1 MADLLIELVGEE
13 IPARMQTMA
22 AQHFAT
28 AVKTALDDLGVW
40 TDAASIDGLCGPRH
54 LAVYARGIAVS
65 QPDRMIEKRGPRV
78 DAPEAAIA
86 GFVASAGVPREA
98 LIEEDTPKGRFF
110 FARNHVTG
118 ADTKS
123 LLGDVVTSILTEFPW
138 PKSQR
143 WGRGS
148 FRWVR
153 PLHRINILFDGDAL
167 AGSFDLGGGDALT
180 FGTTSCGHYFESPG
194 DISLEG
200 VGSVDDFKQR
210 LALAHVIIDQ
220 SDRRAAIIDG
230 ARSLAKSVDCTVN
243 EAQLGGYIQ
252 DIAGLVESPTALLGQ
267 IEDRFMKLPPELLQA
282 TIATHQ
288 KYITL
293 QDRSGNFSP
302 YFIVVSNRQSNP
314 KRDKVIMAGNQRV
327 LRARL
332 ADAEFFWQQD
342 QKQRLESYVAELQA
356 VTFYEGLGDLHA
368 KAVRLEKLATVLAP
382 YIAGCDAQHA
392 GRAGVLAKADLVTGM
407 VGEFP
412 ELQGII
418 GGYYARHDGEA
429 DSVASAI
436 ATHYRPQG
444 PTDDVPET
452 PTAKAVALADKI
464 DTLVGFFGIG
474 AKPTG
479 SKDPFALRRAALG
492 VIRIILDAELS
503 LPLATLL
510 QKAAENYQFDAVDG
524 DILPFIRDRLRVY
537 LRDQN
542 MRHDV
547 VAAALAD
554 SSGDDLCRMA
564 DEARSLAGFLAD
576 GEGAG
581 LMAGWRR
588 VSSMLSAEEKKAKKS
603 FPATTDPALFNDI
616 EQRLHTAL
624 AAVPDS
630 DVDFASKL
638 TALGQLRLPID
649 AFFDGIVVNDD
660 DPAIRLN
667 RLGLLAVI
675 REKMLMVADFSKI
688 EGYK

>member
-1 MADLLIELVGEE
+1 MADLLIELCSEE
-13 IPARMQTMA
+13 IPARMQNMA

-28 AVKTALDDLGVW
+28 AVRTALDDLGVW
-40 TDAASIDGLCGPRH
+40 TNDADIDGLCGPRH
-54 LAVYARGIAVS
+54 LAVYASGIAVA
-65 QPDRMIEKRGPRV
+65 QPDRLIEKRGPRV
-78 DAPEAAIA
+78 DAPETAIA
-86 GFVASAGVPREA
+86 GFVASAGVLREA

-118 ADTKS
+118 ADTQS
-123 LLGDVVTSILTEFPW
+123 LLGDIVTSILTEFPW

-153 PLHRINILFDGDAL
+153 PLHRINILFDRQAL
-167 AGSFDLGGGDALT
+167 AGSFDLGGGEKLD
-180 FGTTSCGHYFESPG
+180 FGTTSCGHYFESPD
-194 DISLEG
+194 DISLDG
-200 VGSVDDFKQR
+200 VGSLADFKQR

-220 SDRRAAIIDG
+220 SDRHAAIIDG
-230 ARSLAKSVDCTVN
+230 AKSLAASVGCTLD

-267 IEDRFMKLPPELLQA
+267 IEERFMRLPPELLQA

-293 QDRSGNFSP
+293 QDQSGKFSP
-302 YFIVVSNRQSNP
+302 YFIVVSNRQSDP
-314 KRDKVIMAGNQRV
+314 KRDQVIMAGNQRV

-332 ADAEFFWQQD
+332 VDAEFFWQQD
-342 QKQRLESYVAELQA
+342 QKQRLDSYVALLQA

-368 KAVRLEKLATVLAP
+368 KALRLEKLATMLAP
-382 YIAGCDAQHA
+382 YIDGCDARHA
-392 GRAGVLAKADLVTGM
+392 GRAGFLAKADLVTGM

-418 GGYYARHDGEA
+418 GGYYARHDAEA
-429 DSVASAI
+429 DSVVTAI

-444 PTDDVPET
+444 PADDVPEM

-492 VIRIILDAELS
+492 VIRITLDGELS

-510 QKAAENYQFDAVDG
+510 QKAAENYRFDAVDE
-524 DILPFIRDRLRVY
+524 DLLPFIRDRLRVY

-554 SSGDDLCRMA
+554 ASGDDVRRMA
-564 DEARSLAGFLAD
+564 GEARSLAGFLAD
-576 GEGAG
+576 GEGSG

-588 VSSMLSAEEKKAKKS
+588 VSSMLSAEEKKAKTAFS
-603 FPATTDPALFNDI
+603 ATTDPTLFNDI
-616 EQRLHTAL
+616 EQRLHKAL
-624 AAVPDS
+624 IAVPNS
-630 DVDFASKL
+630 GVDFSVQL
-638 TALGQLRLPID
+638 TALGQLRSPID

-667 RLGLLAVI
+667 RLGLLAAI

-688 EGYK
+688 EG

>member
-1 MADLLIELVGEE
+1 MADLLIELVSEE
-13 IPARMQTMA
+13 IPARMQNMA

-28 AVKTALDDLGVW
+28 AVRTAFDDLGVW
-40 TDAASIDGLCGPRH
+40 TNDADIDGLCGPRH
-54 LAVYARGIAVS
+54 LAVYASGIAVA
-65 QPDRMIEKRGPRV
+65 QPDRVIEKRGPRV

-118 ADTKS
+118 ADTQS
-123 LLGDVVTSILTEFPW
+123 LLGDIVKSILTEFPW

-153 PLHRINILFDGDAL
+153 PLHRINILFDGQAL
-167 AGSFDLGGGDALT
+167 AGSFDLGGGEKLA
-180 FGTTSCGHYFESPG
+180 FGTTSCGHYFESPD
-194 DISLEG
+194 DISLDG
-200 VGSVDDFKQR
+200 VGSLADFKQR

-220 SDRRAAIIDG
+220 SDRHAAIIDG
-230 ARSLAKSVDCTVN
+230 AKSLAASVGCTLD

-267 IEDRFMKLPPELLQA
+267 IEERFMRLPPELLQA

-293 QDRSGNFSP
+293 QDQSGKFSP
-302 YFIVVSNRQSNP
+302 YFIVVSNRQSDP
-314 KRDKVIMAGNQRV
+314 KRDQVIMAGNQRV

-342 QKQRLESYVAELQA
+342 QKQRLDSYVALLQA

-368 KAVRLEKLATVLAP
+368 KALRLEKLSTMLAP
-382 YIAGCDAQHA
+382 YIDGCDAKHA
-392 GRAGVLAKADLVTGM
+392 GRAGFLAKADLVTGM

-429 DSVASAI
+429 DSVATAI

-444 PTDDVPET
+444 PADDVPET

-492 VIRIILDAELS
+492 VIRIILDGELS

-510 QKAAENYQFDAVDG
+510 QKAAENYQFDAVDE
-524 DILPFIRDRLRVY
+524 DLLPFIRDRLRVY

-554 SSGDDLCRMA
+554 ASGDDVCRMA

-588 VSSMLSAEEKKAKKS
+588 VSSMLSAEEKKAKTAFS
-603 FPATTDPALFNDI
+603 ATTDPTLFNDI
-616 EQRLHTAL
+616 EQRLHKAL
-624 AAVPDS
+624 IAVPDNG
-630 DVDFASKL
+630 VDFSVQL

-667 RLGLLAVI
+667 RLGLLAEI

-688 EGYK
+688 EG

>member
-1 MADLLIELVGEE
+1 MADLLIELVSEE
-13 IPARMQTMA
+13 IPARMQNMA

-28 AVKTALDDLGVW
+28 AVRTALDDLGVW
-40 TDAASIDGLCGPRH
+40 TNDAGIDGLCGPRH
-54 LAVYARGIAVS
+54 LAVYASGIAVA
-65 QPDRMIEKRGPRV
+65 QPDRVIEKRGPRV

-118 ADTKS
+118 ADTQS
-123 LLGDVVTSILTEFPW
+123 LLGDIVTSILTEFPW

-153 PLHRINILFDGDAL
+153 PLHRINILFDGQAL
-167 AGSFDLGGGDALT
+167 AGNFDLGGGEKLV
-180 FGTTSCGHYFESPG
+180 FGITSCGHYFESPD
-194 DISLEG
+194 DISLDG
-200 VGSVDDFKQR
+200 VGSLADFKQR

-220 SDRRAAIIDG
+220 SDRHAAIIDG
-230 ARSLAKSVDCTVN
+230 AKSLAASVGCTLD

-267 IEDRFMKLPPELLQA
+267 IEERFMRLPPELLQA

-293 QDRSGNFSP
+293 QDQSGKFSP
-302 YFIVVSNRQSNP
+302 YFIVVSNRQSDP
-314 KRDKVIMAGNQRV
+314 KRDQVIMAGNQRV

-342 QKQRLESYVAELQA
+342 QKQRLDSYVAPLQA

-368 KAVRLEKLATVLAP
+368 KALRLEKLATMLAP
-382 YIAGCDAQHA
+382 YIDGCDAKHA
-392 GRAGVLAKADLVTGM
+392 GRAGCLAKADLVTGM

-429 DSVASAI
+429 DSVATAI
-436 ATHYRPQG
+436 AKHYLPQG
-444 PTDDVPET
+444 PADDVPET

-492 VIRIILDAELS
+492 VIRIILDGELS

-510 QKAAENYQFDAVDG
+510 QKAAENYQFDAVDE
-524 DILPFIRDRLRVY
+524 DLLPFIRDRLRVY

-554 SSGDDLCRMA
+554 ASGDDVCRMA

-588 VSSMLSAEEKKAKKS
+588 VSSMLSAEEKKAKTAFS
-603 FPATTDPALFNDI
+603 ATTDPTLFNNI
-616 EQRLHTAL
+616 EQRLHKAL
-624 AAVPDS
+624 IAVPDNG
-630 DVDFASKL
+630 VDFSVQL

-667 RLGLLAVI
+667 RLGLLAAI

-688 EGYK
+688 EG

>member
-180 FGTTSCGHYFESPG
+180 FGATSCGHYFESPG

-314 KRDKVIMAGNQRV
+314 KRDQVIMAGNQRV

-368 KAVRLEKLATVLAP
+368 KALRLEKLATVLAP

-510 QKAAENYQFDAVDG
+510 QKAAENYQFDAVDE

-688 EGYK
+688 EG

>member
-28 AVKTALDDLGVW
+28 AAKTALDDLGVW
-40 TDAASIDGLCGPRH
+40 TDAASIDGFCGPRH
-54 LAVYARGIAVS
+54 LAVYASGIAVS
-65 QPDRMIEKRGPRV
+65 QPDRMIEKRGPRI

-86 GFVASAGVPREA
+86 GFVASAQVPREA

-123 LLGDVVTSILTEFPW
+123 LLSDVVTSILTEFPW

-167 AGSFDLGGGDALT
+167 AGSFDLGNSDALT
-180 FGTTSCGHYFESPG
+180 FGATSCGHYFESPG

-200 VGSVDDFKQR
+200 VESVDDFKQR

-230 ARSLAKSVDCTVN
+230 ARSLAKSVDCKVN

-267 IEDRFMKLPPELLQA
+267 IEDRFMNLPPELLQA

-302 YFIVVSNRQSNP
+302 YFIVVSNRQSDP
-314 KRDKVIMAGNQRV
+314 KRDQVIMAGNQRV

-342 QKQRLESYVAELQA
+342 QKQRLESYVTELQA
-356 VTFYEGLGDLHA
+356 VTFYEGLGDLYA
-368 KAVRLEKLATVLAP
+368 KALRLEKLATVLAP
-382 YIAGCDAQHA
+382 YIAGCDAQQA
-392 GRAGVLAKADLVTGM
+392 GRAGVLAKADLVTDM
-407 VGEFP
+407 VGAFP

-429 DSVASAI
+429 NTVASAI

-474 AKPTG
+474 VKPTG

-510 QKAAENYQFDAVDG
+510 QKAAENYQFDAVDE

-554 SSGDDLCRMA
+554 STGDDVCRLA

-576 GEGAG
+576 REGAG

-603 FPATTDPALFNDI
+603 FVANTDPSLFNDI

-630 DVDFASKL
+630 DFDFASKL

-667 RLGLLAVI
+667 RLGLLAII

-688 EGYK
+688 EG

>member
-180 FGTTSCGHYFESPG
+180 FGTISCGHYFESPG

-314 KRDKVIMAGNQRV
+314 KRDQVIMAGNQRV

-382 YIAGCDAQHA
+382 YIAGCDAQQA

-510 QKAAENYQFDAVDG
+510 QKAAENYQFDAADE

-603 FPATTDPALFNDI
+603 FPATIDPALFNDI

-624 AAVPDS
+624 GAVPDS

-688 EGYK
+688 EG

>member
-40 TDAASIDGLCGPRH
+40 TDAASIDGFCGPRH
-54 LAVYARGIAVS
+54 LAVYANGIATS
-65 QPDRMIEKRGPRV
+65 QPDRVIEKRGPRV

-86 GFVASAGVPREA
+86 GFVTSTGVPREA
-98 LIEEDTPKGRFF
+98 LSVEDMPKGRFF
-110 FARNHVTG
+110 FARNYVTG
-118 ADTKS
+118 CDTKS

-143 WGRGS
+143 WGRGN

-167 AGSFDLGGGDALT
+167 AGSFDLGGDEVLT
-180 FGTTSCGHYFESPG
+180 FGTTSCGHYFESPS

-200 VGSVDDFKQR
+200 VRSADEFKQR

-230 ARSLAKSVDCTVN
+230 AKSLAKSVDCTVN

-252 DIAGLVESPTALLGQ
+252 DIAGLVESPTALLGK

-293 QDRSGNFSP
+293 QDQSGNFSP
-302 YFIVVSNRQSNP
+302 YFIVVSNRQP
-314 KRDKVIMAGNQRV
+314 DCKRDQVIMAGNQRV

-342 QKQRLESYVAELQA
+342 QKERLDSHVAELQC

-368 KAVRLEKLATVLAP
+368 KALRLEKLATVLAT
-382 YIAGCDAQHA
+382 YIEGCDAQYA

-418 GGYYARHDGEA
+418 GGYYARQDGEA

-444 PTDDVPET
+444 PTDDVPKT
-452 PTAKAVALADKI
+452 PVAKAVALADKI

-492 VIRIILDAELS
+492 VIRIILAAELS
-503 LPLATLL
+503 LPLTTLF
-510 QKAAENYQFDAVDG
+510 QKAAENYKFDTFDD
-524 DILPFIRDRLRVY
+524 DILPFIHDRLRGY

-542 MRHDV
+542 MRYDV

-554 SSGDDLCRMA
+554 SSNDDLCRMA
-564 DEARSLAGFLAD
+564 HEARSLAGFLAD

-588 VSSMLSAEEKKAKKS
+588 ISSILSAEEKKAKKS
-603 FPATTDPALFNDI
+603 FPATTNPALFNDI
-616 EQRLHTAL
+616 EHRLHTAL

-630 DVDFASKL
+630 NVDFASKL
-638 TALGQLRLPID
+638 SALGQLRLPID
-649 AFFDGIVVNDD
+649 AFFDRIVVNDD

-675 REKMLMVADFSKI
+675 RSKMLMVADFSKI

>member
-1 MADLLIELVGEE
+1 MADLLIELVSEE
-13 IPARMQTMA
+13 IPARMQNMA

-28 AVKTALDDLGVW
+28 AVRTALDDLGVW
-40 TDAASIDGLCGPRH
+40 TNDAGIDGLCGPRH
-54 LAVYARGIAVS
+54 LAVYASGIAVA
-65 QPDRMIEKRGPRV
+65 QPDRVIEKRGPRV

-86 GFVASAGVPREA
+86 GFVASAGVPRDA

-118 ADTKS
+118 ADTQS
-123 LLGDVVTSILTEFPW
+123 LLGDIVTSILTEFPW

-153 PLHRINILFDGDAL
+153 PLHRINILFNGQAL
-167 AGSFDLGGGDALT
+167 AGSFDLGGGEKLA
-180 FGTTSCGHYFESPG
+180 FGTTSCGHYFESPD
-194 DISLEG
+194 DISLDG
-200 VGSVDDFKQR
+200 VGSLADFKQR

-220 SDRRAAIIDG
+220 SDRHAAIIDG
-230 ARSLAKSVDCTVN
+230 AKSLAASVGCTLD

-267 IEDRFMKLPPELLQA
+267 IEERFMRLPPELLQA

-293 QDRSGNFSP
+293 QDQSGKFSP
-302 YFIVVSNRQSNP
+302 YFIVVSNRQSDP
-314 KRDKVIMAGNQRV
+314 KRDQVIMAGNQRV

-342 QKQRLESYVAELQA
+342 QKQRLDSYVAPLQA

-368 KAVRLEKLATVLAP
+368 KALRLEKLATMLAP
-382 YIAGCDAQHA
+382 YIDGCDAKHA
-392 GRAGVLAKADLVTGM
+392 GRAGCLAKADLVTGM

-429 DSVASAI
+429 DSVATAI

-444 PTDDVPET
+444 PADDVPET

-492 VIRIILDAELS
+492 VIRIILDGELS

-510 QKAAENYQFDAVDG
+510 QKAAENYQFEAVDQ
-524 DILPFIRDRLRVY
+524 DLLPFIRDRLRVY

-554 SSGDDLCRMA
+554 ASGDDVCRMA

-588 VSSMLSAEEKKAKKS
+588 VSSMLSAEEKKAKTAFS
-603 FPATTDPALFNDI
+603 ATTDPTLFNDI
-616 EQRLHTAL
+616 EQRLHKAL
-624 AAVPDS
+624 IAVPDNG
-630 DVDFASKL
+630 VDFSVQL

-667 RLGLLAVI
+667 RLGLLAAI

-688 EGYK
+688 EG

>member
-1 MADLLIELVGEE
+1 MADLLIELVSEE
-13 IPARMQTMA
+13 IPARMQNMA

-28 AVKTALDDLGVW
+28 AVRTALDDLGVW
-40 TDAASIDGLCGPRH
+40 TNDSGIDGLCGPRH
-54 LAVYARGIAVS
+54 LAVYASGIAVA
-65 QPDRMIEKRGPRV
+65 QPDRVIEKRGPRV

-118 ADTKS
+118 ADTQS
-123 LLGDVVTSILTEFPW
+123 LLGDIVTSILTEFPW

-153 PLHRINILFDGDAL
+153 PLHRINILFDGQAL
-167 AGSFDLGGGDALT
+167 AGIFDLGGGEKLA
-180 FGTTSCGHYFESPG
+180 FGTTSCGHYFESPD
-194 DISLEG
+194 DISLDG
-200 VGSVDDFKQR
+200 VGSLADFKQR

-220 SDRRAAIIDG
+220 SDRHAAIIDG
-230 ARSLAKSVDCTVN
+230 AKSLAASVGCTLD

-267 IEDRFMKLPPELLQA
+267 IEERFMRLPPELLQA

-293 QDRSGNFSP
+293 QDQSGKFSP
-302 YFIVVSNRQSNP
+302 YFIVVSNRQSDP
-314 KRDKVIMAGNQRV
+314 KRDQVIMAGNQRV

-342 QKQRLESYVAELQA
+342 QKQRLDSYVAPLQA

-368 KAVRLEKLATVLAP
+368 KALRLEKLATMLAP
-382 YIAGCDAQHA
+382 YIDGCDAKHA
-392 GRAGVLAKADLVTGM
+392 GRAGCLAKADLVTGM

-429 DSVASAI
+429 DSVATAI

-444 PTDDVPET
+444 PADDVPET

-492 VIRIILDAELS
+492 VIRIILDGELS

-510 QKAAENYQFDAVDG
+510 QKAAENYQFDAVDE
-524 DILPFIRDRLRVY
+524 DLLPFIRDRLRVY

-547 VAAALAD
+547 VTAALAD
-554 SSGDDLCRMA
+554 ASGDDVCRMV

-581 LMAGWRR
+581 LIAGWRR
-588 VSSMLSAEEKKAKKS
+588 VSSMLSAEEKKAKTA
-603 FPATTDPALFNDI
+603 FLATTDPTLFNDI
-616 EQRLHTAL
+616 EQRLHKAL
-624 AAVPDS
+624 IAVPDNG
-630 DVDFASKL
+630 VDFSVQL
-638 TALGQLRLPID
+638 TALGQLRMPID

-667 RLGLLAVI
+667 RLGLLAAI

-688 EGYK
+688 EG

>member
-314 KRDKVIMAGNQRV
+314 KRDQVIMAGNQRV

-368 KAVRLEKLATVLAP
+368 KALRLEKLATVLAP

-510 QKAAENYQFDAVDG
+510 QKAAENYQFDAVDE

-603 FPATTDPALFNDI
+603 FPATIDPALFNDI

-624 AAVPDS
+624 GAVPDS

-688 EGYK
+688 EG

>member
-1 MADLLIELVGEE
+1 MADLLIELVSEE
-13 IPARMQTMA
+13 IPARMQNMA

-28 AVKTALDDLGVW
+28 AVRTALDDLGVW
-40 TDAASIDGLCGPRH
+40 TNDAGIDGLCGPRH
-54 LAVYARGIAVS
+54 LAVYASGIAVA
-65 QPDRMIEKRGPRV
+65 QPDRVIEKRGPRV

-86 GFVASAGVPREA
+86 GFVSSAGVPREA

-118 ADTKS
+118 ADTQS
-123 LLGDVVTSILTEFPW
+123 LLGDIVTSILTEFPW

-153 PLHRINILFDGDAL
+153 PLHRINILFDGQAL
-167 AGSFDLGGGDALT
+167 AGSFDLGGGEKLA
-180 FGTTSCGHYFESPG
+180 FGTTSCGHYFESPD
-194 DISLEG
+194 DISLDG
-200 VGSVDDFKQR
+200 VGSLADFKQR

-220 SDRRAAIIDG
+220 SDRHAAIIDG
-230 ARSLAKSVDCTVN
+230 AKSLAASVGCTLD

-267 IEDRFMKLPPELLQA
+267 IEERFMRLPPEVLQA

-293 QDRSGNFSP
+293 QDQSGKFSP
-302 YFIVVSNRQSNP
+302 YFIVVSNRQSDP
-314 KRDKVIMAGNQRV
+314 KRDQVIMAGNQRV

-332 ADAEFFWQQD
+332 VDAEFFWQQD
-342 QKQRLESYVAELQA
+342 QKQRLDSYVALLQA

-368 KAVRLEKLATVLAP
+368 KALRLEKLATMLAP
-382 YIAGCDAQHA
+382 YIDGCDAKHA
-392 GRAGVLAKADLVTGM
+392 GRAGCLAKADLVTGM

-429 DSVASAI
+429 DSVATAI

-444 PTDDVPET
+444 PADDVPET

-492 VIRIILDAELS
+492 VIRIILDGELS

-510 QKAAENYQFDAVDG
+510 QKAAENYQFEAVDQ
-524 DILPFIRDRLRVY
+524 DLLPFIRDRLRVY

-554 SSGDDLCRMA
+554 ASGDDVCRMA

-588 VSSMLSAEEKKAKKS
+588 VSSMLSAEEKKAKTAFS
-603 FPATTDPALFNDI
+603 ATTDPTLFNDI
-616 EQRLHTAL
+616 EQRLHKAL
-624 AAVPDS
+624 IAVPDNG
-630 DVDFASKL
+630 VDFSVQL

-667 RLGLLAVI
+667 RLGLLAAI

-688 EGYK
+688 EG

>member
-1 MADLLIELVGEE
+1 MADLLIELVSEE
-13 IPARMQTMA
+13 IPARMQNMA

-28 AVKTALDDLGVW
+28 AVRTALDDLGVW
-40 TDAASIDGLCGPRH
+40 TNDAGIDGLCGPRH
-54 LAVYARGIAVS
+54 LAVYASGIAVA
-65 QPDRMIEKRGPRV
+65 QPDRVIEKRGPRV

-118 ADTKS
+118 ADTQS
-123 LLGDVVTSILTEFPW
+123 LLGDIVTSILTEFPW

-153 PLHRINILFDGDAL
+153 PLHRINILFDGHAL
-167 AGSFDLGGGDALT
+167 AGSFDLGGGEKLA
-180 FGTTSCGHYFESPG
+180 FGATSCGHYFESPD
-194 DISLEG
+194 DISLDG
-200 VGSVDDFKQR
+200 VGSLADFKQR

-220 SDRRAAIIDG
+220 SDRHAAIIDG
-230 ARSLAKSVDCTVN
+230 AKSLAASVGCTLD

-267 IEDRFMKLPPELLQA
+267 IEERFMRLPPELLQA

-293 QDRSGNFSP
+293 QDQSGKFSP
-302 YFIVVSNRQSNP
+302 YFIVVSNRQSDP
-314 KRDKVIMAGNQRV
+314 KRDQVIMAGNQRV

-342 QKQRLESYVAELQA
+342 QKQRLDSYVAPLQA

-368 KAVRLEKLATVLAP
+368 KALRLEKLATMLAP
-382 YIAGCDAQHA
+382 YIDGCDAKHA
-392 GRAGVLAKADLVTGM
+392 GRAGCLAKADLVTGM

-429 DSVASAI
+429 DSVATAI

-444 PTDDVPET
+444 PADDVPET

-492 VIRIILDAELS
+492 VIRIILDGELS

-510 QKAAENYQFDAVDG
+510 QKAAENYQFDAVDE
-524 DILPFIRDRLRVY
+524 DLLPFIRDRLRVY

-554 SSGDDLCRMA
+554 ASGDDVCRMA

-588 VSSMLSAEEKKAKKS
+588 VSSMLSAEEKKAKTAFS
-603 FPATTDPALFNDI
+603 ATTDPTLFNDI
-616 EQRLHTAL
+616 EQRLHKAL
-624 AAVPDS
+624 IAVPDNG
-630 DVDFASKL
+630 VDFSVQL

-667 RLGLLAVI
+667 RLGLLAAI

-688 EGYK
+688 EG

>member
-118 ADTKS
+118 ADTQS
-123 LLGDVVTSILTEFPW
+123 LLGDIVTSILTEFPW

-153 PLHRINILFDGDAL
+153 PLHRINILFDGQAL
-167 AGSFDLGGGDALT
+167 AGSFDLGGGEKLA
-180 FGTTSCGHYFESPG
+180 FGTTSCGHYFESPD
-194 DISLEG
+194 DISLDG
-200 VGSVDDFKQR
+200 VGSLADFKQR
-210 LALAHVIIDQ
+210 LALAHVIVDQ
-220 SDRRAAIIDG
+220 SDRHAAIIDG
-230 ARSLAKSVDCTVN
+230 AKSLAASVGCTLD

-267 IEDRFMKLPPELLQA
+267 IEERFMRLPPELLQA

-293 QDRSGNFSP
+293 QDQSGKFSP
-302 YFIVVSNRQSNP
+302 YFIVVSNRQSDP
-314 KRDKVIMAGNQRV
+314 KRDQVIMAGNQRV

-342 QKQRLESYVAELQA
+342 QKQRLDSYVAPLQA

-368 KAVRLEKLATVLAP
+368 KALRLEKLATMLAP
-382 YIAGCDAQHA
+382 YIDGCDAKHA
-392 GRAGVLAKADLVTGM
+392 GRAGCLAKADLVTGM

-429 DSVASAI
+429 DSVATAI

-444 PTDDVPET
+444 PADDVPET

-492 VIRIILDAELS
+492 VIRIILDGELS

-524 DILPFIRDRLRVY
+524 DILPFIRDRMRVY

-554 SSGDDLCRMA
+554 ASGDDVCRMA

-588 VSSMLSAEEKKAKKS
+588 VSSMLSAEEKKAKTAFS
-603 FPATTDPALFNDI
+603 ATTDPTLFNDI
-616 EQRLHTAL
+616 EQRLHKAL
-624 AAVPDS
+624 IAVPDNG
-630 DVDFASKL
+630 VDFSVQL

-688 EGYK
+688 EG

>member
-54 LAVYARGIAVS
+54 LAVYARGIEVS

-293 QDRSGNFSP
+293 QDLSGNFSP
-302 YFIVVSNRQSNP
+302 YFIVVSNRQADP
-314 KRDKVIMAGNQRV
+314 KRDQVIMAGNQRV

-382 YIAGCDAQHA
+382 YIEGCDAQQA

-603 FPATTDPALFNDI
+603 FPATIDPALFNDI

-624 AAVPDS
+624 GAVPDS

-688 EGYK
+688 EG

>member
-1 MADLLIELVGEE
+1 MADLLIELVSEE
-13 IPARMQTMA
+13 IPARMQNMA

-28 AVKTALDDLGVW
+28 AVRTAFDDLGVW
-40 TDAASIDGLCGPRH
+40 TNDAGIDGLCGPRH
-54 LAVYARGIAVS
+54 LAVYASGIAVA
-65 QPDRMIEKRGPRV
+65 QPDRVIEKRGPRV
-78 DAPEAAIA
+78 DAPETAIA

-118 ADTKS
+118 ADTQS
-123 LLGDVVTSILTEFPW
+123 LLGDIVTSILTEFPW

-153 PLHRINILFDGDAL
+153 PLHRINILFDGQAL
-167 AGSFDLGGGDALT
+167 AGSFDLGGGEKLA
-180 FGTTSCGHYFESPG
+180 FGTTSCGHYFESPD
-194 DISLEG
+194 DISLDG
-200 VGSVDDFKQR
+200 VGSLADFKQR

-220 SDRRAAIIDG
+220 SDRHAAIIDG
-230 ARSLAKSVDCTVN
+230 AKSLAASVGCTLD

-267 IEDRFMKLPPELLQA
+267 IEERFMRLPPELLQA

-293 QDRSGNFSP
+293 QDQSGKFSP
-302 YFIVVSNRQSNP
+302 YFIVVSNRQSDP
-314 KRDKVIMAGNQRV
+314 KRDQVIMAGNQRV

-342 QKQRLESYVAELQA
+342 QKQRLDSYVAPLQA

-368 KAVRLEKLATVLAP
+368 KALRLEKLATMLAP
-382 YIAGCDAQHA
+382 YIDGCDAKHA
-392 GRAGVLAKADLVTGM
+392 GRAGCLAKADLVTGM

-429 DSVASAI
+429 DSVATAI

-444 PTDDVPET
+444 PADDVPET

-492 VIRIILDAELS
+492 VIRIILDGELS

-510 QKAAENYQFDAVDG
+510 QKAAENYQFDAVDE
-524 DILPFIRDRLRVY
+524 DLLPFIRDRLRVY

-554 SSGDDLCRMA
+554 ASGDDVCRMA

-588 VSSMLSAEEKKAKKS
+588 VSSMLSAEEKKAKTAFS
-603 FPATTDPALFNDI
+603 ATTDPTLFNDI
-616 EQRLHTAL
+616 EQCLHKAL
-624 AAVPDS
+624 IAVPDNG
-630 DVDFASKL
+630 VDFSVQL

-667 RLGLLAVI
+667 RLGLLAAI

-688 EGYK
+688 EG

>member
-1 MADLLIELVGEE
+1 MADLLIELVSEE
-13 IPARMQTMA
+13 IPARMQNMA

-28 AVKTALDDLGVW
+28 AVRTALDDLGVW
-40 TDAASIDGLCGPRH
+40 TNDAGIDGLCGPRH
-54 LAVYARGIAVS
+54 LAVYASGIAVA
-65 QPDRMIEKRGPRV
+65 QPDRVIEKRGPRV
-78 DAPEAAIA
+78 DAPETAIA

-118 ADTKS
+118 ADTQS
-123 LLGDVVTSILTEFPW
+123 LLGDIVTSILTEFPW

-153 PLHRINILFDGDAL
+153 PLHRINILFDGQAL
-167 AGSFDLGGGDALT
+167 AGSFDLGGGEKLA
-180 FGTTSCGHYFESPG
+180 FGTTSCGHYFESPD
-194 DISLEG
+194 DISLDG
-200 VGSVDDFKQR
+200 VGSLADFKQR

-220 SDRRAAIIDG
+220 SDRHAAIIDG
-230 ARSLAKSVDCTVN
+230 AKSLAASVGCTLD

-267 IEDRFMKLPPELLQA
+267 IEERFMRLPPELLQA

-293 QDRSGNFSP
+293 QDQSGKFSP
-302 YFIVVSNRQSNP
+302 YFIVVSNRQSDP
-314 KRDKVIMAGNQRV
+314 KRDQVIMAGNQRV

-342 QKQRLESYVAELQA
+342 QKQRLDSYVAPLQA

-368 KAVRLEKLATVLAP
+368 KALRLEKLATMLAP
-382 YIAGCDAQHA
+382 YIDGCDAKHA
-392 GRAGVLAKADLVTGM
+392 GRAGFLAKADLVTGM

-429 DSVASAI
+429 DSVATAI

-444 PTDDVPET
+444 PADDVPET

-492 VIRIILDAELS
+492 VIRIILDGELS
-503 LPLATLL
+503 LPLATFL
-510 QKAAENYQFDAVDG
+510 QKAAENYRFDAVDE
-524 DILPFIRDRLRVY
+524 DLLPFIRDRLRVY

-554 SSGDDLCRMA
+554 ASGDDVCRMA

-588 VSSMLSAEEKKAKKS
+588 VSSMLSAEEKKAKTAFS
-603 FPATTDPALFNDI
+603 ATTDPTLFNDI
-616 EQRLHTAL
+616 EQRLHKAL
-624 AAVPDS
+624 IAVPDNG
-630 DVDFASKL
+630 VDFSVQL

-667 RLGLLAVI
+667 RLGLLAAI

-688 EGYK
+688 EG

>member
-22 AQHFAT
+22 AQHFAI
-28 AVKTALDDLGVW
+28 AVKTALNDLGVW
-40 TDAASIDGLCGPRH
+40 TNAASIDGLCGPRH
-54 LAVYARGIAVS
+54 LAIYACGIAVS
-65 QPDRMIEKRGPRV
+65 QPDRVIEKRGPRV
-78 DAPEAAIA
+78 DAPEAAIT
-86 GFVASAGVPREA
+86 GFLTSVGVPRDA
-98 LIEEDTPKGRFF
+98 LIEDDTSKGRFF
-110 FARNHVTG
+110 FARNYVTG
-118 ADTKS
+118 DDTKS
-123 LLGDVVTSILTEFPW
+123 LLGDVVKSILTKFPW

-143 WGRGS
+143 WGHGS

-153 PLHRINILFDGDAL
+153 PLHRINVLFDGVVL
-167 AGSFDLGGGDALT
+167 AGSFDLGGGDVLT
-180 FGTTSCGHYFESPG
+180 FGATSCGHYFESPS

-200 VGSVDDFKQR
+200 VGSVDEFKQR

-220 SDRRAAIIDG
+220 SQRRAAIIDG
-230 ARSLAKSVDCTVN
+230 AKSLAKSVDCTVN
-243 EAQLGGYIQ
+243 ETQLGGYIQ

-267 IEDRFMKLPPELLQA
+267 IENRFMKLPPEILQS

-293 QDRSGNFSP
+293 QDQSGNFSP
-302 YFIVVSNRQSNP
+302 YFVVVSNRQSDP
-314 KRDKVIMAGNQRV
+314 KRDRVIMAGNQRV

-332 ADAEFFWQQD
+332 VDAEFFWQQD
-342 QKQRLESYVAELQA
+342 QKQPLESYVSGLKA

-368 KAVRLEKLATVLAP
+368 KALRLEKLARVLAQ

-418 GGYYARHDGEA
+418 GGYYARNDGEA
-429 DSVASAI
+429 DDVASAI
-436 ATHYRPQG
+436 ANHYRPQG

-452 PTAKAVALADKI
+452 PTAKALALADKI
-464 DTLVGFFGIG
+464 DTLVGFFGIS

-503 LPLATLL
+503 LPLAVVL
-510 QKAAENYQFDAVDG
+510 QKAAENYQFDAVDD

-542 MRHDV
+542 TRHDV
-547 VAAALAD
+547 IAAALAG
-554 SSGDDLCRMA
+554 SSGDDVGRMV
-564 DEARSLAGFLAD
+564 DEARSLAVFLAD
-576 GEGAG
+576 SEGVG

-588 VSSMLSAEEKKAKKS
+588 VNSMLSAEEKKAKKL
-603 FPATTDPALFNDI
+603 FPATTNPVLFNDI
-616 EQRLHTAL
+616 EKRLHAAL

-630 DVDFASKL
+630 DVDFALKL
-638 TALGQLRLPID
+638 AALGQLSSLID
-649 AFFDGIVVNDD
+649 SFFDGILVNDD

-688 EGYK
+688 EG

>member
-40 TDAASIDGLCGPRH
+40 TDAASIYGLCGPRH

-220 SDRRAAIIDG
+220 SDRCAAIIDG

-293 QDRSGNFSP
+293 QDLSGNFSP
-302 YFIVVSNRQSNP
+302 YFIVVSNRQADP
-314 KRDKVIMAGNQRV
+314 KRDQVIMAGNQRV

-382 YIAGCDAQHA
+382 YIAGCDAQQA

-524 DILPFIRDRLRVY
+524 DILPFIRDRMRVY

-603 FPATTDPALFNDI
+603 FPATIDPALFNDI

-624 AAVPDS
+624 GAVPDS

-688 EGYK
+688 EG

>member
-1 MADLLIELVGEE
+1 
-13 IPARMQTMA
+13 MQNMA
-22 AQHFAT
+22 AQYFAT
-28 AVKTALDDLGVW
+28 ALRTVLDDLGVW
-40 TDAASIDGLCGPRH
+40 TNGAGIDGLCGPRH
-54 LAVYARGIAVS
+54 LAVYASGVAVA
-65 QPDRMIEKRGPRV
+65 QPDRVIEKRGPRV

-110 FARNHVTG
+110 FVRNHVTG
-118 ADTKS
+118 ADTQS
-123 LLGDVVTSILTEFPW
+123 LLGDIVTSILTEFPW

-143 WGRGS
+143 WGRGN

-153 PLHRINILFDGDAL
+153 PLHRINILFDGQAL
-167 AGSFDLGGGDALT
+167 AGSFDLGGGEKLA
-180 FGTTSCGHYFESPG
+180 FGTTSCGHYFESPD
-194 DISLEG
+194 DISLDG
-200 VGSVDDFKQR
+200 VGSLADFKQR

-220 SDRRAAIIDG
+220 SDRHAAIIDG
-230 ARSLAKSVDCTVN
+230 AKSLAASVGCTLD

-252 DIAGLVESPTALLGQ
+252 DIAGLVESPTVLLGQ
-267 IEDRFMKLPPELLQA
+267 IEERFMRLPPELLQA

-293 QDRSGNFSP
+293 RDQSGKFSP
-302 YFIVVSNRQSNP
+302 SFIVVSNRQSDP
-314 KRDKVIMAGNQRV
+314 KRDQVIMAGNQRV

-342 QKQRLESYVAELQA
+342 QKQRLDSYVAPLQA

-368 KAVRLEKLATVLAP
+368 KALRLEKLATMLAP
-382 YIAGCDAQHA
+382 YIDGCDAKHA
-392 GRAGVLAKADLVTGM
+392 GRAGCLAKADLVTGL

-429 DSVASAI
+429 DSVATAI

-444 PTDDVPET
+444 PADDVPET

-492 VIRIILDAELS
+492 VIRIILDGEQS
-503 LPLATLL
+503 LPLATFL
-510 QKAAENYQFDAVDG
+510 QKAAENYRFDAVDE
-524 DILPFIRDRLRVY
+524 DLLPFIRDRLRVY

-547 VAAALAD
+547 VAVALAD
-554 SSGDDLCRMA
+554 ASVDDLCRVA

-581 LMAGWRR
+581 LMVGWRR
-588 VSSMLSAEEKKAKKS
+588 VSSMLSAEEKKAKTAFS
-603 FPATTDPALFNDI
+603 ATTDPTLFNDI
-616 EQRLHTAL
+616 EQRLHKAL
-624 AAVPDS
+624 IAVPDNG
-630 DVDFASKL
+630 VDFSVQL

-667 RLGLLAVI
+667 RLGLLAAI

-688 EGYK
+688 EG

>member
-293 QDRSGNFSP
+293 QDLSGNFSP
-302 YFIVVSNRQSNP
+302 YFIVVSNRQADP
-314 KRDKVIMAGNQRV
+314 KRDQVIMAGNQRV

-382 YIAGCDAQHA
+382 YIAGCDAQQA

-524 DILPFIRDRLRVY
+524 DILPFIRDRMRVY

-603 FPATTDPALFNDI
+603 FPATIDPALFNDI

-624 AAVPDS
+624 GAVPDS

-688 EGYK
+688 EG

>member
-1 MADLLIELVGEE
+1 MADLLIELVSEE
-13 IPARMQTMA
+13 IPARMQNMA

-28 AVKTALDDLGVW
+28 AVRTALDDLGVW
-40 TDAASIDGLCGPRH
+40 TNDAGIDGLCGPRH
-54 LAVYARGIAVS
+54 LAVYASGIAVA
-65 QPDRMIEKRGPRV
+65 QPDRVIEKRGPRV

-86 GFVASAGVPREA
+86 GFVASVGVPREA

-118 ADTKS
+118 ADTQS
-123 LLGDVVTSILTEFPW
+123 LLDDIVTSILTEFPW

-153 PLHRINILFDGDAL
+153 PLHRINILFDGQAL
-167 AGSFDLGGGDALT
+167 AGSFDLGGGEKLA
-180 FGTTSCGHYFESPG
+180 FGTTSCGHYFESPD
-194 DISLEG
+194 DISLDG
-200 VGSVDDFKQR
+200 VGSLADFKQR

-220 SDRRAAIIDG
+220 SDRHAAIVEG
-230 ARSLAKSVDCTVN
+230 AKSLAASVGCALD

-267 IEDRFMKLPPELLQA
+267 IEERFMRLPPELLQA

-293 QDRSGNFSP
+293 QDQSGKFSP
-302 YFIVVSNRQSNP
+302 YFIVVSNRQSDP
-314 KRDKVIMAGNQRV
+314 KRDQVIMAGNQRV

-342 QKQRLESYVAELQA
+342 QKQRLDSYVAPLQA

-368 KAVRLEKLATVLAP
+368 KALRLEKLATMLAP
-382 YIAGCDAQHA
+382 YIDGCDAKHA
-392 GRAGVLAKADLVTGM
+392 GRAGCLAKADLVTGM

-429 DSVASAI
+429 DSVATAI

-444 PTDDVPET
+444 PADDVPET

-492 VIRIILDAELS
+492 VIRIILDGELS

-510 QKAAENYQFDAVDG
+510 QKAAENYQFDAVDE
-524 DILPFIRDRLRVY
+524 DLLPFIRDRLRVY

-554 SSGDDLCRMA
+554 ASGDDVCRMA
-564 DEARSLAGFLAD
+564 DEARSLASFLAD

-588 VSSMLSAEEKKAKKS
+588 VSSMLSAEEKKAKTAFS
-603 FPATTDPALFNDI
+603 ATTDPTLFNDI
-616 EQRLHTAL
+616 EQRLHKAL
-624 AAVPDS
+624 IAVPDNG
-630 DVDFASKL
+630 VDFSVQL

-667 RLGLLAVI
+667 RLGLLAAI

-688 EGYK
+688 EG

>member
-1 MADLLIELVGEE
+1 MADLLIELVSEE
-13 IPARMQTMA
+13 IPARMQNMA

-28 AVKTALDDLGVW
+28 AVRTALDDLGVW
-40 TDAASIDGLCGPRH
+40 TNDAGIDGLCGPRH
-54 LAVYARGIAVS
+54 LAVYASGIAVA
-65 QPDRMIEKRGPRV
+65 QPDRVIEKRGPRV
-78 DAPEAAIA
+78 DAPETAIA

-118 ADTKS
+118 ADTQS
-123 LLGDVVTSILTEFPW
+123 LLGDIVTSILTEFPW

-153 PLHRINILFDGDAL
+153 PLHRINILFDGQAL
-167 AGSFDLGGGDALT
+167 AGSFDLGGGEKLA
-180 FGTTSCGHYFESPG
+180 FGTTSCGHYFESPD
-194 DISLEG
+194 DISLDG
-200 VGSVDDFKQR
+200 VGSLADFKQR

-220 SDRRAAIIDG
+220 SDRHAAIIDG
-230 ARSLAKSVDCTVN
+230 AKSLAASVGCTLD

-267 IEDRFMKLPPELLQA
+267 IEERFMRLPPELLQA

-293 QDRSGNFSP
+293 QDQSGKFSP
-302 YFIVVSNRQSNP
+302 YFIVVSNRQSDP
-314 KRDKVIMAGNQRV
+314 KRDPVIMAGNQRV

-342 QKQRLESYVAELQA
+342 QKQRLDSYVAPLQA

-368 KAVRLEKLATVLAP
+368 KALRLEKLAMMLAP
-382 YIAGCDAQHA
+382 YIDGCDTKHA
-392 GRAGVLAKADLVTGM
+392 GRAGFLAKADLVTGM

-429 DSVASAI
+429 DSVATAI

-444 PTDDVPET
+444 PADDVPET

-492 VIRIILDAELS
+492 VIRIILDGELS

-510 QKAAENYQFDAVDG
+510 QKAAENYQFDAVDE
-524 DILPFIRDRLRVY
+524 DLLPFIRDRLRVY

-554 SSGDDLCRMA
+554 ASGDDVCRMA

-588 VSSMLSAEEKKAKKS
+588 VSSMLSAEEKKAKTAFS
-603 FPATTDPALFNDI
+603 ATTDPTLFNNI
-616 EQRLHTAL
+616 EQRLHKAL
-624 AAVPDS
+624 IAVPDNG
-630 DVDFASKL
+630 VDFSVQL

-667 RLGLLAVI
+667 RLGLLAAI

-688 EGYK
+688 EG

>member
-1 MADLLIELVGEE
+1 MADLLIELVSEE
-13 IPARMQTMA
+13 IPARMQNMA

-28 AVKTALDDLGVW
+28 AVRTALDDLGVW
-40 TDAASIDGLCGPRH
+40 TNDAGIDGLCGPRH
-54 LAVYARGIAVS
+54 LAVYASGIAVA
-65 QPDRMIEKRGPRV
+65 QPDRVIEKRGPRV

-118 ADTKS
+118 ADTQS
-123 LLGDVVTSILTEFPW
+123 LLGDIVTSILTEFPW

-153 PLHRINILFDGDAL
+153 PLHRINILFDGQAL
-167 AGSFDLGGGDALT
+167 AGSFDLGGGEKLA
-180 FGTTSCGHYFESPG
+180 FGTTSCGHYFESPD
-194 DISLEG
+194 DISLDG
-200 VGSVDDFKQR
+200 VGSLADFKQR

-220 SDRRAAIIDG
+220 SDRHAAIIDG
-230 ARSLAKSVDCTVN
+230 AKSLAASVGCTLD

-267 IEDRFMKLPPELLQA
+267 IEERFMRLPPELLQA

-293 QDRSGNFSP
+293 QDQSGKFSP
-302 YFIVVSNRQSNP
+302 YFIVVSNRQSDP
-314 KRDKVIMAGNQRV
+314 KRDQVIMAGNQRV

-342 QKQRLESYVAELQA
+342 QKQRLDSYVAPLQA

-368 KAVRLEKLATVLAP
+368 KALRLEKLATMLAP
-382 YIAGCDAQHA
+382 YIDGCDAKHA
-392 GRAGVLAKADLVTGM
+392 GRAGCLAKADLVTGM

-429 DSVASAI
+429 DSVATAI

-444 PTDDVPET
+444 PADDVPET

-492 VIRIILDAELS
+492 VIRIILDGELS

-510 QKAAENYQFDAVDG
+510 QKAAENYQFDAVDE
-524 DILPFIRDRLRVY
+524 DLLPFIRDRLRVY

-554 SSGDDLCRMA
+554 ASGDDVCRMA

-588 VSSMLSAEEKKAKKS
+588 VSSMLSAEEKKAKTAFS
-603 FPATTDPALFNDI
+603 ATTDPTLFNDI
-616 EQRLHTAL
+616 EQCLHKAL
-624 AAVPDS
+624 IAVPDNG
-630 DVDFASKL
+630 VDFSVQL

-667 RLGLLAVI
+667 RLGLLAAI

-688 EGYK
+688 EG

>member
-314 KRDKVIMAGNQRV
+314 KRDQVIMAGNQRV

-382 YIAGCDAQHA
+382 YIAGCDAQQA

-603 FPATTDPALFNDI
+603 FPATIDPALFNDI

-624 AAVPDS
+624 GAVPDS

-688 EGYK
+688 EG

>member
-1 MADLLIELVGEE
+1 MADLLIELVSEE
-13 IPARMQTMA
+13 IPASMQNMA
-22 AQHFAT
+22 ARYFAT
-28 AVKTALDDLGVW
+28 AVRTAFHDLGLW
-40 TDAASIDGLCGPRH
+40 TNDASIEGLCGPRH
-54 LAVYARGIAVS
+54 LAVYASGIAVT
-65 QPDRMIEKRGPRV
+65 QPDRVIEKRGPRV

-86 GFVASAGVPREA
+86 GFVASAGVARES
-98 LIEEDTPKGRFF
+98 LIEENTPKGRFF

-118 ADTKS
+118 ADTQS
-123 LLGDVVTSILTEFPW
+123 LLGDMVTSILTEFPW

-143 WGRGS
+143 WGSGS

-153 PLHRINILFDGDAL
+153 PLHRINILFDGQTL
-167 AGSFDLGGGDALT
+167 AGSFDLGGGEKLA
-180 FGTTSCGHYFESPG
+180 FGKTSCGHYFESPD
-194 DISLEG
+194 DISLDG
-200 VGSVDDFKQR
+200 VSSLADFKQR

-220 SDRRAAIIDG
+220 SDRHAAIIDG
-230 ARSLAKSVDCTVN
+230 AKSLAASVGCTLD

-267 IEDRFMKLPPELLQA
+267 IEERFMRLPPELLQA

-293 QDRSGNFSP
+293 QDLSGKFSP
-302 YFIVVSNRQSNP
+302 YFIVVSNRQSDP
-314 KRDKVIMAGNQRV
+314 KRDQVIMAGNQRV

-342 QKQRLESYVAELQA
+342 QKQRLDSYVALLKA
-356 VTFYEGLGDLHA
+356 VTFHEGLGDLHA
-368 KAVRLEKLATVLAP
+368 KALRLEKLATMLAP
-382 YIAGCDAQHA
+382 YIDGCDTKHA
-392 GRAGVLAKADLVTGM
+392 GRAGFLAKADLVTGM

-418 GGYYARHDGEA
+418 GGYYALHDDEA
-429 DSVASAI
+429 DSVATAI

-444 PTDDVPET
+444 PADDVPET

-492 VIRIILDAELS
+492 VIRIILDGELS

-510 QKAAENYQFDAVDG
+510 QKAAENYQFDAVDE
-524 DILPFIRDRLRVY
+524 DLLPFIHDRLRVY

-547 VAAALAD
+547 VVAALAD
-554 SSGDDLCRMA
+554 ASGDDVCRMA
-564 DEARSLAGFLAD
+564 NEARSLAGFLAD

-588 VSSMLSAEEKKAKKS
+588 VSSMLSAEEKKAKTTFS
-603 FPATTDPALFNDI
+603 ATTDPALFNDI
-616 EQRLHTAL
+616 EKRLHKAII
-624 AAVPDS
+624 AVPDNG
-630 DVDFASKL
+630 VDFSVQL
-638 TALGQLRLPID
+638 TALGQLRSPID

-667 RLGLLAVI
+667 RLGLLAAI

-688 EGYK
+688 EG

>member
-327 LRARL
+327 LWARL

-342 QKQRLESYVAELQA
+342 QKRRLESYVAELQA

-368 KAVRLEKLATVLAP
+368 KALRLEKLATVLAP

-675 REKMLMVADFSKI
+675 REKMLMVVDFSKI
-688 EGYK
+688 EG

>member
-293 QDRSGNFSP
+293 QDLSGNFSP
-302 YFIVVSNRQSNP
+302 YFIVVSNRQADP
-314 KRDKVIMAGNQRV
+314 KRDQVIMAGNQRV

-382 YIAGCDAQHA
+382 YIAGCDAQQA

-444 PTDDVPET
+444 PTDAVPET

-524 DILPFIRDRLRVY
+524 DILPFIRDRMRVY

-603 FPATTDPALFNDI
+603 FPATIDPALFNDI

-624 AAVPDS
+624 GAVPDS

-688 EGYK
+688 EG

>member
-1 MADLLIELVGEE
+1 MADLLIELVSEE
-13 IPARMQTMA
+13 IPARMQSMA

-28 AVKTALDDLGVW
+28 AVRTALDDLGVW
-40 TDAASIDGLCGPRH
+40 TNDAGIDELCGPRH
-54 LAVYARGIAVS
+54 LAVYASGIAVA
-65 QPDRMIEKRGPRV
+65 QPDRVIEKRGPRV
-78 DAPEAAIA
+78 DAPETAIA

-118 ADTKS
+118 ADTQS
-123 LLGDVVTSILTEFPW
+123 LLGDIVTSILTEFPW

-153 PLHRINILFDGDAL
+153 PLHRINILFDGQAL
-167 AGSFDLGGGDALT
+167 AGSFDLGGGEKLT
-180 FGTTSCGHYFESPG
+180 FGSTSCGHYFESPD
-194 DISLEG
+194 DISLDG
-200 VGSVDDFKQR
+200 VGSLADFKQR

-220 SDRRAAIIDG
+220 SDRHAAIIDG
-230 ARSLAKSVDCTVN
+230 AKSLAESVGCTLD

-267 IEDRFMKLPPELLQA
+267 IEERFMRLPPELLQA

-293 QDRSGNFSP
+293 QDQSGKFSP
-302 YFIVVSNRQSNP
+302 YFIVVSNRQSDP
-314 KRDKVIMAGNQRV
+314 KRDQVIMAGNQRV

-342 QKQRLESYVAELQA
+342 QKQRLDSYVAPLQA

-368 KAVRLEKLATVLAP
+368 KALRLEKLATMLAP
-382 YIAGCDAQHA
+382 YIDGCDARHA
-392 GRAGVLAKADLVTGM
+392 GRAGFLAKADLVTGM

-429 DSVASAI
+429 DSVATAI

-444 PTDDVPET
+444 PADDVPET

-464 DTLVGFFGIG
+464 DTLVGFFGVG

-492 VIRIILDAELS
+492 VIRIILDGEQS
-503 LPLATLL
+503 LPLATFL
-510 QKAAENYQFDAVDG
+510 QKAAENYRFDAVDE
-524 DILPFIRDRLRVY
+524 DLLPFIRDRLRVY

-547 VAAALAD
+547 VAVALAD
-554 SSGDDLCRMA
+554 ASGDDLCRVA

-576 GEGAG
+576 GEGVG
-581 LMAGWRR
+581 LMVGWRR
-588 VSSMLSAEEKKAKKS
+588 VSSMLSAEEKKAKTAFS
-603 FPATTDPALFNDI
+603 ATTDPTLFNDI
-616 EQRLHTAL
+616 EQCLHKAL
-624 AAVPDS
+624 IAVPHN
-630 DVDFASKL
+630 DVDFSMQL

-660 DPAIRLN
+660 DPAIRMN
-667 RLGLLAVI
+667 RLGLLAAI

-688 EGYK
+688 EG

>member
-293 QDRSGNFSP
+293 QDLSGNFSP
-302 YFIVVSNRQSNP
+302 YFIVVSNRQADP
-314 KRDKVIMAGNQRV
+314 KRDQVIMAGNQRV

-368 KAVRLEKLATVLAP
+368 KAVRLEKLSTVLAP
-382 YIAGCDAQHA
+382 YIAGCDAQQA

-524 DILPFIRDRLRVY
+524 DILPFIRDRMRVY

-603 FPATTDPALFNDI
+603 FPATIDPALFNDI

-624 AAVPDS
+624 GSVPDS

-688 EGYK
+688 EG

>member
-1 MADLLIELVGEE
+1 MADLLIELVSEE
-13 IPARMQTMA
+13 IPARMQNMA

-28 AVKTALDDLGVW
+28 AVRAALDDLGVW
-40 TDAASIDGLCGPRH
+40 TNDAGIDGLCGPRH
-54 LAVYARGIAVS
+54 LAVYASGIAVA
-65 QPDRMIEKRGPRV
+65 QPDRVIEKRGPRV

-118 ADTKS
+118 ADTQS
-123 LLGDVVTSILTEFPW
+123 LLGDIVTSILTEFPW

-153 PLHRINILFDGDAL
+153 PLHRINILFDGQAL
-167 AGSFDLGGGDALT
+167 AGSFDLGGGEKLA
-180 FGTTSCGHYFESPG
+180 FGTTSCGHYFESPD
-194 DISLEG
+194 DISLDG
-200 VGSVDDFKQR
+200 VGSLADFKQR

-220 SDRRAAIIDG
+220 SDRHAAIIDG
-230 ARSLAKSVDCTVN
+230 AKSLAASVGCTLD

-267 IEDRFMKLPPELLQA
+267 IEERFMRLPPELLQA

-293 QDRSGNFSP
+293 QDQSGKFSP
-302 YFIVVSNRQSNP
+302 YFIVVSNRQSDP
-314 KRDKVIMAGNQRV
+314 KRDQVIMAGNQRV

-342 QKQRLESYVAELQA
+342 QKQRLDSYVAPLQA

-368 KAVRLEKLATVLAP
+368 KALRLEKLATMLAP
-382 YIAGCDAQHA
+382 YIDGCDAQHA
-392 GRAGVLAKADLVTGM
+392 GRAGFLAKADLVTGM

-429 DSVASAI
+429 DSVATAI

-444 PTDDVPET
+444 PADDVPET

-492 VIRIILDAELS
+492 VIRIILDGELS

-510 QKAAENYQFDAVDG
+510 QKAAENYQFDAVDE
-524 DILPFIRDRLRVY
+524 DLLPFIRDRLRVY

-554 SSGDDLCRMA
+554 ASGDDVCRMA

-588 VSSMLSAEEKKAKKS
+588 VSSMLSAEEKKAKTAFS
-603 FPATTDPALFNDI
+603 ATTDPTLFNDI
-616 EQRLHTAL
+616 EQCLHKAL
-624 AAVPDS
+624 IAVPDNG
-630 DVDFASKL
+630 VDFSLQL

-667 RLGLLAVI
+667 RLGLLAAI

-688 EGYK
+688 EG

>member
-28 AVKTALDDLGVW
+28 AAKTALDDLGVW
-40 TDAASIDGLCGPRH
+40 TDAASIDGFCGPRH
-54 LAVYARGIAVS
+54 LAVYASGIAVS
-65 QPDRMIEKRGPRV
+65 QPDRMIEKRGPRI

-86 GFVASAGVPREA
+86 GFVASAQVPREA

-123 LLGDVVTSILTEFPW
+123 LIGDVITSILKEFPW

-167 AGSFDLGGGDALT
+167 AGSFDLGNSDALT
-180 FGTTSCGHYFESPG
+180 FGATSCGHYFESPG

-200 VGSVDDFKQR
+200 VESVDDFKQR

-230 ARSLAKSVDCTVN
+230 ARSLAKSVDCKVN

-267 IEDRFMKLPPELLQA
+267 IEDRFMNLPPELLQA

-302 YFIVVSNRQSNP
+302 YFIVVSNRQPDP
-314 KRDKVIMAGNQRV
+314 KRDQVIVAGNQRV

-332 ADAEFFWQQD
+332 TDAEFFWQQD
-342 QKQRLESYVAELQA
+342 QKQRLESYVTELQA
-356 VTFYEGLGDLHA
+356 VTFYEGLGDLYA
-368 KAVRLEKLATVLAP
+368 KALRLEKLATVLAP
-382 YIAGCDAQHA
+382 YIAGCDAQQA
-392 GRAGVLAKADLVTGM
+392 GRAGVLAKADLVTDM
-407 VGEFP
+407 VGAFP

-429 DSVASAI
+429 NTVASAI

-474 AKPTG
+474 VKPTG

-510 QKAAENYQFDAVDG
+510 QKAAENYQFDAVDE

-554 SSGDDLCRMA
+554 STGDDVCRLA

-576 GEGAG
+576 REGAG

-603 FPATTDPALFNDI
+603 FVANTDPSLFNDI

-630 DVDFASKL
+630 DFDFASKL

-667 RLGLLAVI
+667 RLGLLAII

-688 EGYK
+688 EG

>member
-28 AVKTALDDLGVW
+28 AAKTALDNLGVW

-78 DAPEAAIA
+78 DAPESAIA
-86 GFVASAGVPREA
+86 GFVASAGVLREA

-123 LLGDVVTSILTEFPW
+123 LLGDVITSILTEFPW

-153 PLHRINILFDGDAL
+153 PLHRINILFDGDAI
-167 AGSFDLGGGDALT
+167 AGSFDLGGGEVLT
-180 FGTTSCGHYFESPG
+180 FGATSCGHYFDSPS
-194 DISLEG
+194 DICLQG
-200 VGSVDDFKQR
+200 VGSVNEFKQR
-210 LALAHVIIDQ
+210 LALAHVMIDQ
-220 SDRRAAIIDG
+220 SDRRAAIVDG

-243 EAQLGGYIQ
+243 EAQLGSYIQ
-252 DIAGLVESPTALLGQ
+252 DITGLVESPAVLLGQ
-267 IEDRFMKLPPELLQA
+267 IEDRFMKLPSELLQA
-282 TIATHQ
+282 TIANHQ

-302 YFIVVSNRQSNP
+302 YFIVVSNRQSDP
-314 KRDKVIMAGNQRV
+314 KRDQVIMAGNQRV

-332 ADAEFFWQQD
+332 ADAEFFWQKD
-342 QKQRLESYVAELQA
+342 QKQRLESYLTELQA
-356 VTFYEGLGDLHA
+356 VTFYEGLGDLRA
-368 KAVRLEKLATVLAP
+368 KALRLEKLATVLAP
-382 YIAGCDAQHA
+382 YIAGCNAQQA
-392 GRAGVLAKADLVTGM
+392 GRAGLLAKADLVTGM

-429 DSVASAI
+429 KTVASAI
-436 ATHYRPQG
+436 AAHYRPQG
-444 PTDDVPET
+444 PTDDVPEK

-492 VIRIILDAELS
+492 VIRIILDAQLS
-503 LPLATLL
+503 LPLAMLL
-510 QKAAENYQFDAVDG
+510 QKAAENYQFDAVDE

-554 SSGDDLCRMA
+554 SSCDDVCRLA

-588 VSSMLSAEEKKAKKS
+588 VSSMLAAEEKKAKKS
-603 FPATTDPALFNDI
+603 FPATTDPSLFNDI

-630 DVDFASKL
+630 DVDFAAKL

-675 REKMLMVADFSKI
+675 REKMVMVADFSKI
-688 EGYK
+688 EG

>member
-1 MADLLIELVGEE
+1 MADLLIELVSEE
-13 IPARMQTMA
+13 IPARMQNMA

-28 AVKTALDDLGVW
+28 AVRTAFDDLGVW
-40 TDAASIDGLCGPRH
+40 TNDADIDGLCGPRH
-54 LAVYARGIAVS
+54 LAVYASGIAVA
-65 QPDRMIEKRGPRV
+65 QPDRVIEKRGPRV

-86 GFVASAGVPREA
+86 GFVSSAGVPREA
-98 LIEEDTPKGRFF
+98 LIEENTPKGRFF

-118 ADTKS
+118 ADTQS
-123 LLGDVVTSILTEFPW
+123 LLGDIVTSILTEFPW

-153 PLHRINILFDGDAL
+153 PLHRINILFDGQAL
-167 AGSFDLGGGDALT
+167 AGSFDLGGGEKLA
-180 FGTTSCGHYFESPG
+180 FGTTSCGHYFESPD
-194 DISLEG
+194 DISLDG
-200 VGSVDDFKQR
+200 VGSLADFKQR

-220 SDRRAAIIDG
+220 SDRHAAIIDG
-230 ARSLAKSVDCTVN
+230 AKSLAASVECTLD

-267 IEDRFMKLPPELLQA
+267 IEERFMRLPPELLQA

-293 QDRSGNFSP
+293 QDQSGKFSP
-302 YFIVVSNRQSNP
+302 YFIVVSNRQSDP
-314 KRDKVIMAGNQRV
+314 KRDQMIMAGNQRV

-342 QKQRLESYVAELQA
+342 QKQRLDSYVARLQA

-368 KAVRLEKLATVLAP
+368 KALRLEKLATMLAP
-382 YIAGCDAQHA
+382 YIDGCDAKHA
-392 GRAGVLAKADLVTGM
+392 GRAGFLAKADLVTGM

-418 GGYYARHDGEA
+418 GGYYARQDGEA
-429 DSVASAI
+429 DSVATAI

-444 PTDDVPET
+444 PADDVPET

-464 DTLVGFFGIG
+464 DTLVGFFGVG

-492 VIRIILDAELS
+492 VIRIILNGELS

-510 QKAAENYQFDAVDG
+510 QKAAENYQFDAVDE
-524 DILPFIRDRLRVY
+524 DLLPFIRDRLRVY

-547 VAAALAD
+547 VTAALAD
-554 SSGDDLCRMA
+554 ASGDDVCRMV

-581 LMAGWRR
+581 LIAGWRR
-588 VSSMLSAEEKKAKKS
+588 VSSMLSAEEKKAKTA
-603 FPATTDPALFNDI
+603 FLATTDPTLFNDI
-616 EQRLHTAL
+616 EQRLHKAL
-624 AAVPDS
+624 IAVPDNG
-630 DVDFASKL
+630 VDFSVQL

-667 RLGLLAVI
+667 RLGLLAAI

-688 EGYK
+688 EG

>member
-40 TDAASIDGLCGPRH
+40 TDAASKDGFCGPRH

-293 QDRSGNFSP
+293 QDLSGNFSP
-302 YFIVVSNRQSNP
+302 YFIVVSNRQADP
-314 KRDKVIMAGNQRV
+314 KRDPVIMAGNQRV

-368 KAVRLEKLATVLAP
+368 KALRLEKLATVLAP

-510 QKAAENYQFDAVDG
+510 QKAAKNYQFDAADE

-603 FPATTDPALFNDI
+603 FPATIDPALFNDI

-688 EGYK
+688 EG

>member
-1 MADLLIELVGEE
+1 MSDLLIELVSEE
-13 IPARMQTMA
+13 IPARMQNMA
-22 AQHFAT
+22 AQHFTT
-28 AVKTALDDLGVW
+28 AVRTALDDLGVW
-40 TDAASIDGLCGPRH
+40 TNDARIDGLCGPRH
-54 LAVYARGIAVS
+54 LAVYASGIAVA
-65 QPDRMIEKRGPRV
+65 QPGRVIEKRGPRV
-78 DAPEAAIA
+78 DAPETAIA

-118 ADTKS
+118 ADTQS
-123 LLGDVVTSILTEFPW
+123 LLGDIVTSILTEFPW

-153 PLHRINILFDGDAL
+153 PLHRINILFDGQAL
-167 AGSFDLGGGDALT
+167 AGSFDLGGGEKLA
-180 FGTTSCGHYFESPG
+180 FGTTSCGHYFESPD
-194 DISLEG
+194 DISLDG
-200 VGSVDDFKQR
+200 VGSLADFKQR

-220 SDRRAAIIDG
+220 SDRHAAIIDG
-230 ARSLAKSVDCTVN
+230 AKSLAESVGCTLD

-267 IEDRFMKLPPELLQA
+267 IEERFMRLPPELLQA

-293 QDRSGNFSP
+293 QDHSGKFSP
-302 YFIVVSNRQSNP
+302 YFIVVSNRQSDP
-314 KRDKVIMAGNQRV
+314 KRDQVIMAGNQRV

-342 QKQRLESYVAELQA
+342 QKQRLDSYVAPLQA

-368 KAVRLEKLATVLAP
+368 KALRLEKLATMLAP
-382 YIAGCDAQHA
+382 YIDGCDAKHA
-392 GRAGVLAKADLVTGM
+392 GRAGFLAKADLVTGM

-429 DSVASAI
+429 DSVATAI

-444 PTDDVPET
+444 PADDVPET

-492 VIRIILDAELS
+492 VIRIILDGEQS
-503 LPLATLL
+503 LPLATFL
-510 QKAAENYQFDAVDG
+510 QKAAENYRFDAVDE
-524 DILPFIRDRLRVY
+524 DLLPFIRDRLRVY

-547 VAAALAD
+547 VAVALAD
-554 SSGDDLCRMA
+554 ASGDDLCRVA

-576 GEGAG
+576 GEGVG
-581 LMAGWRR
+581 LMVGWRR
-588 VSSMLSAEEKKAKKS
+588 VRSMLSAEEKKAKKAFS
-603 FPATTDPALFNDI
+603 ATTDPTLFNDI
-616 EQRLHTAL
+616 EQRLHKAL
-624 AAVPDS
+624 IAVPDNG
-630 DVDFASKL
+630 VDFSVQL

-667 RLGLLAVI
+667 RLGLLAAI

-688 EGYK
+688 EG

>member
-1 MADLLIELVGEE
+1 MADLLIELVSEE
-13 IPARMQTMA
+13 IPARMQNMA

-28 AVKTALDDLGVW
+28 AVRTALDDLGVW
-40 TDAASIDGLCGPRH
+40 TNDAGIDGLCGPRH
-54 LAVYARGIAVS
+54 LAVYASGIAVA
-65 QPDRMIEKRGPRV
+65 QPDRVIEKRGPRV

-118 ADTKS
+118 ADTQS
-123 LLGDVVTSILTEFPW
+123 LLGDIVTSILTEFPW

-153 PLHRINILFDGDAL
+153 PLHRINILFDGQAL
-167 AGSFDLGGGDALT
+167 AGSFDLGGGEKLA
-180 FGTTSCGHYFESPG
+180 FGTTSCGHYFESPD
-194 DISLEG
+194 DISLDG
-200 VGSVDDFKQR
+200 VGSLADFKQR

-220 SDRRAAIIDG
+220 SDRHAAIIDG
-230 ARSLAKSVDCTVN
+230 AKSLAASVGCTLD

-267 IEDRFMKLPPELLQA
+267 IEERFMRLPPELLQA

-293 QDRSGNFSP
+293 QDQSGKFSP
-302 YFIVVSNRQSNP
+302 YFIVVSNRQSDP
-314 KRDKVIMAGNQRV
+314 KRDQVIMAGNQRV

-342 QKQRLESYVAELQA
+342 QKQRLDSYVAPLQA

-368 KAVRLEKLATVLAP
+368 KALRLEKLATMLAP
-382 YIAGCDAQHA
+382 YIDGCDAKHA
-392 GRAGVLAKADLVTGM
+392 GRAGCLAKADLVTGM

-429 DSVASAI
+429 DSVATAI

-444 PTDDVPET
+444 PADDVPET

-492 VIRIILDAELS
+492 VIRIILDGELS

-510 QKAAENYQFDAVDG
+510 QKAAENYQFDAVDE
-524 DILPFIRDRLRVY
+524 DLLPFIRDRLRVY

-554 SSGDDLCRMA
+554 ASGDDVCRMA

-588 VSSMLSAEEKKAKKS
+588 VSSMLSAEEKKAKTAFS
-603 FPATTDPALFNDI
+603 ATTDPTLFNDI
-616 EQRLHTAL
+616 EQRLHKAL
-624 AAVPDS
+624 IAVPDNG
-630 DVDFASKL
+630 VDFSVQL

-667 RLGLLAVI
+667 RLGLLAAI

-688 EGYK
+688 EG

>member
-1 MADLLIELVGEE
+1 MADLLIELVSEE
-13 IPARMQTMA
+13 IPARMQNMA

-28 AVKTALDDLGVW
+28 AVRNALDDLGVW
-40 TDAASIDGLCGPRH
+40 TNDAGIDGLCGPRH
-54 LAVYARGIAVS
+54 LAVYASGIALA
-65 QPDRMIEKRGPRV
+65 QPDRVIEKRGPRV

-98 LIEEDTPKGRFF
+98 LIEEETPKGRFF

-118 ADTKS
+118 ADTQS
-123 LLGDVVTSILTEFPW
+123 LLGDIVTSILTEFPW

-153 PLHRINILFDGDAL
+153 PLHRINILFDGQAL
-167 AGSFDLGGGDALT
+167 AGSFDLGGGKKLA
-180 FGTTSCGHYFESPG
+180 FGTTSCGHYFESPD
-194 DISLEG
+194 DISLDG
-200 VGSVDDFKQR
+200 VGSLADFKQR

-220 SDRRAAIIDG
+220 SDRHAAIIDG
-230 ARSLAKSVDCTVN
+230 AKSLAASVGCTLD

-267 IEDRFMKLPPELLQA
+267 IEERFMRLPPELLQA

-293 QDRSGNFSP
+293 QDQSGKFSP
-302 YFIVVSNRQSNP
+302 YFIVVSNRQSDP
-314 KRDKVIMAGNQRV
+314 KRDQVIMAGNQRV

-342 QKQRLESYVAELQA
+342 QKQRLDSYVAPLQA

-368 KAVRLEKLATVLAP
+368 KALRLEKLATMLAP
-382 YIAGCDAQHA
+382 YIDGCDAKHA
-392 GRAGVLAKADLVTGM
+392 GRAGCLAKADLVTGM
-407 VGEFP
+407 VDEFP

-429 DSVASAI
+429 DSVATAI

-444 PTDDVPET
+444 PADDVPET

-492 VIRIILDAELS
+492 VIRIILDGELS

-510 QKAAENYQFDAVDG
+510 QKAAENYQFDAVDE
-524 DILPFIRDRLRVY
+524 DLLPFIRDRLRVY

-554 SSGDDLCRMA
+554 ASGDDICRMA

-588 VSSMLSAEEKKAKKS
+588 VSSMLSAEEKKAKTAFS
-603 FPATTDPALFNDI
+603 ATTDPTLFNDI
-616 EQRLHTAL
+616 EQCLHKAL
-624 AAVPDS
+624 IAVPDNG
-630 DVDFASKL
+630 VDFSVQL

-667 RLGLLAVI
+667 RLGLLAAI

-688 EGYK
+688 EG